1 MAASRSKHEIG
12 VDEMTAGRP
21 SGLIHEVAELA
32 QTLQRQQN
40 TDVDT
45 VLEELTQSAASAMPG
60 AQHAGITIASR
71 NGKVRTASATDRYPA
86 LLDEIQQRHDEGPCL
101 SAAWEHHVIRID
113 DMAIENRWPAYCR
126 DAIEETPIRSVMS
139 YQLFA
144 DNHDMGV
151 LNFYADQSN
160 AFDDEAAEL
169 GLILATHTA
178 VGWNMVRRD
187 EQFRS
192 ALASRDIIGQA
203 KGMVMERFKID
214 AVQAFELLKRLSQ
227 NSNTPLAAVARQLVE
242 SAHCS

>member
-1 MAASRSKHEIG
+1 
-12 VDEMTAGRP
+12 
-21 SGLIHEVAELA
+21 
-32 QTLQRQQN
+32 
-40 TDVDT
+40 
-45 VLEELTQSAASAMPG
+45 
-60 AQHAGITIASR
+60 
-71 NGKVRTASATDRYPA
+71 
-86 LLDEIQQRHDEGPCL
+86 
-101 SAAWEHHVIRID
+101 
-113 DMAIENRWPAYCR
+113 
-126 DAIEETPIRSVMS
+126 
-139 YQLFA
+139 
-144 DNHDMGV
+144 
-151 LNFYADQSN
+151 LNFYAEHSN